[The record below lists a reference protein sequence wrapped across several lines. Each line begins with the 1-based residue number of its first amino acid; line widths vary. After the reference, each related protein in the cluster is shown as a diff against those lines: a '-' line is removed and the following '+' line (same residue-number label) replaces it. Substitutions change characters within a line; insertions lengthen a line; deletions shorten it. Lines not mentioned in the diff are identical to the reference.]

1 MNRFKKG
8 IIIPLAALPL
18 IVGALSFTYH
28 KKDVV
33 EVNAAMSNYGYDE
46 GEYVYYNGSYYTN
59 SNITDSDLSTG
70 GTTLLEKVCSLVQPK
85 STHFAYADL
94 WALYYTSDVY
104 PNDYDGTD
112 PLTNNPYPTSKTAS
126 GYRGKIWDM
135 YGDTQFTPGTDQAG
149 TYQKF
154 GDKYNREHTVPQS
167 WFNESATPKGDP
179 HHIFATDGKV
189 NQQRSNYPF
198 GEISGST
205 TKIDPKAFGGIGSP
219 VNTYGDCG
227 SSTVFEPEDA
237 YKGDIARGILY
248 MAASYYDFS
257 QSFALSNSCFTRDN
271 NNHNILSSYYI
282 KLLTKWSAEDP
293 VSQKEIDRNNAIWN
307 YSSKSNVN
315 RNVFIDHPNWAY
327 KIWGGTEY
335 TWGRSGG
342 GGGDTPKVN
351 SVSVSPSSLE
361 LDLNGTKSGS
371 ITATVS
377 VTGDI
382 ASTVSWDYSPKNQG
396 VSINV
401 NNNACVVTAASN
413 ATTGTYTVTATST
426 ADSDK
431 SGSCTVTVSDS
442 STPTPTPTPGDSETI
457 TMSELFDNG
466 EEATLVNGT
475 NCKISFDQ
483 NTGNNPPKYYD
494 TGTAVRLYPGN
505 TFTVSSTTK
514 TIVGITFTYGSGDS
528 TNEITSNPSGFSSPT
543 WTGSASSVTFT
554 IGGSSNHRRIAA
566 ISVTY
571 ESTPS
576 SDPELSSITL
586 NTDNVKKTYNVGDEF
601 TYSGLVVT
609 AHYTQGKDD
618 ATVTPTSVSSPN
630 MSTSG
635 EKTVTVTYIEGGVTK
650 TATYTITVNAVP
662 TGITASI
669 KDSKVFHPGET
680 ITKDDIEVKDDLN
693 NVITDFTFSYESK
706 ISYSFKYS
714 DAASGGAETNKTFTN
729 SITYST
735 FTCSVTAKVQRV
747 ARQAISSVTDEITAN
762 ALAATDTSYVDFDG
776 VEDKSDALYAGNSAK
791 DSSGR
796 IQLRSKNS
804 DSGIVSTSSGG
815 KVTSVKITVG
825 TGTNTINVYGKNT
838 AYSSASDLY
847 STSSQGNLVGSLS
860 STGTINFTTSY
871 EYVGIRSSSGAVY
884 ISKVEVTYGSED
896 TATNVANYI
905 MYEDTNGQCNTKFSV
920 AKGYF
925 EGLSL
930 SQRNVFMAST
940 DYVISTARTRFEAW
954 AKALGKVI
962 THIDGDYVISA
973 PKLFTLSENN
983 ELIIINII
991 VSSLAISL
999 LGSYLIIRKKKNSK
1013 L

>member
-1 MNRFKKG
+1 MNRLKKG

-18 IVGALSFTYH
+18 VVGALSFTYH

-46 GEYVYYNGSYYTN
+46 GEYVYYTGNYYTN
-59 SNITDSDLSTG
+59 SNITDSDLNTG
-70 GTTLLEKVCSLVQPK
+70 TTTLLPKLCSLIQP
-85 STHFAYADL
+85 TQDFGYGNL
-94 WALYYTSDVY
+94 WSLYHTSDVY
-104 PNDYDGTD
+104 PSNYDGTD
-112 PLTNNPYPTSKTAS
+112 PLTKTAYPTTGTQSS
-126 GYRGKIWDM
+126 YRGKIWDM
-135 YGDTQFTPGTDQAG
+135 YGNTKYTAG
-149 TYQKF
+149 GSAQGASYNSV
-154 GDKYNREHTVPQS
+154 GDAYNREHTVPQS
-167 WFNESATPKGDP
+167 WFGKKTPAVSDP
-179 HHIFATDGKV
+179 HHIFATDGYV
-189 NQQRSNYPF
+189 NNQRSDHPY
-198 GEISGST
+198 GEVNGT
-205 TKIDPKAFGGIGSP
+205 PQKCGTDAFGGIGSP
-219 VNTYGDCG
+219 VAAYGSCG
-227 SSTVFEPEDA
+227 EGTVFEPEDA
-237 YKGDIARGILY
+237 YKGDFARAVLY
-248 MAASYYDFS
+248 MGAAYYDWNTS
-257 QSFALSNSCFTRDN
+257 MAQGSNGCFTRSGN
-271 NNHNILSSYYI
+271 YNLISQYYI

-293 VSQKEIDRNNAIWN
+293 VSQKEIDRNNVIFN
-307 YSSKSNVN
+307 SSQHN
-315 RNVFIDHPNWAY
+315 RNPFIDHPNWAY

-342 GGGDTPKVN
+342 GSGGDTPKVN
-351 SVSVSPSSLE
+351 SVTVSPSTLSL
-361 LDLNGTKSGS
+361 DIKDGQKTGS
-371 ITATVS
+371 LTATVS

-382 ASTVSWDYSPKNQG
+382 AKTVTWSISPENHGVTVSSSG
-396 VSINV
+396 
-401 NNNACVVTAASN
+401 VVTAASN

-431 SGSCTVTVSDS
+431 SDSCTVTVSDS

-457 TMSELFDNG
+457 TMSEQGFSNAQEVTKVTATDFSVTFDK
-466 EEATLVNGT
+466 GT
-475 NCKISFDQ
+475 NN
-483 NTGNNPPKYYD
+483 NTPKYYD
-494 TGTAVRLYPGN
+494 TGTAVRLYSGN

-514 TIVGITFTYGSGDS
+514 TIVGITFTYGSGDYA
-528 TNEITSNPSGFSSPT
+528 NEITSNPSGFSSPT
-543 WTGSASSVTFT
+543 WSGSASSVTFT

-586 NTDNVKKTYNVGDEF
+586 NTDNVKKTFNVGDEF
-601 TYSGLVVT
+601 TYSGLVAT
-609 AHYTQGKDD
+609 AHYTQGKAD
-618 ATVTPTSVSSPN
+618 ATVTPTSVSSPD

-635 EKTVTVTYIEGGVTK
+635 EKTVTVTYIEDEITK
-650 TATYTITVNAVP
+650 TASYTITVNAVP
-662 TGITASI
+662 AGITASI
-669 KDSKVFHPGET
+669 KDNKVFHPGET

-693 NVITDFTFSYESK
+693 NVITDFTFSYENK
-706 ISYSFKYS
+706 TSYSFKYS

-747 ARQAISSVTDEITAN
+747 ARQVISSVTDEITAN
-762 ALAATDTSYVDFDG
+762 DLAATDTSYIDFDG

-815 KVTSVKITVG
+815 KITSVKITVG

-930 SQRNVFMAST
+930 SQRNVFMTST

-983 ELIIINII
+983 GLIVINII